1 MNRTFLIFRHEL
13 FCTIRRTGFVV
24 MTLIVPV
31 LALLAIGIAKLAS
44 ASGTPHA
51 PAGEIIGY
59 VDATGSFGQFTHQ
72 GTITLLRFN
81 AAEEA
86 TRALVSGDIK
96 EYFVI
101 PPDYMT
107 AMTIARFT
115 TRKELVVPASTA
127 AAVKSFLTSN
137 LLAGNVPPATIRLV
151 EAPLIMV
158 TTRLGANGTAAT
170 DQGGIGTAL
179 IPLGFGVLLVLSLL
193 FSSGYLL
200 QGLAEEKENRLM
212 EILVSRVSP
221 RELLIGK
228 VLGLGA
234 AGLVQVTVW
243 LGSMPLLLGLASST
257 VGGFLTMLRA
267 PALFYVLAFFYFVL
281 GYLLFALLSAGV
293 SAISSSA
300 KEAGQ
305 LAALFTLFPVVPLW
319 FMSLFLAF
327 PQNPVWIIL
336 SIFPLTAPTMV
347 IERLGITD
355 IPAWQI
361 AVSLGVLAMSVIGG
375 LFFTA
380 RVFRTY
386 LLMYGKRP
394 GLGEIVRNFWGG

>member
-31 LALLAIGIAKLAS
+31 LAFLAIGIAKFAS
-44 ASGTPHA
+44 ATGTPHA
-51 PAGEIIGY
+51 AAGEIIGY
-59 VDATGSFGQFTHQ
+59 VDEAGSFGQLTNQ

-81 AAEEA
+81 AAEDA
-86 TRALVSGDIK
+86 TRALASGDIT

-101 PPDYMT
+101 PPDYT
-107 AMTIARFT
+107 TTMTIARFT
-115 TRKELVVPASTA
+115 TRKELMAPASTTV
-127 AAVKSFLTSN
+127 AVKSFLTSN
-137 LLAGNVPPATIRLV
+137 LLAGNVPPTTVRLV

-158 TTRLGANGTAAT
+158 TTRLGANGTAAI
-170 DQGGIGTAL
+170 DQGGVGTAL
-179 IPLGFGVLLVLSLL
+179 IPLGFALLLVLSLL

-212 EILVSRVSP
+212 EVLVSRVSP

-234 AGLVQVTVW
+234 AGLVQVAVW

-257 VGGFLTMLRA
+257 VGGFVATLRV
-267 PALFYVLAFFYFVL
+267 PALFYALAFLYFVL
-281 GYLLFALLSAGV
+281 GYLLFAVLSAGIG
-293 SAISSSA
+293 AISSSA
-300 KEAGQ
+300 REAAQ
-305 LAALFTLFPVVPLW
+305 LSALFTLFPLVPLW
-319 FMSLFLAF
+319 STSLFLAF
-327 PQNPVWIIL
+327 PQNPVWIVL

-347 IERLGITD
+347 IERLGIAD
-355 IPAWQI
+355 IPPWQI
-361 AVSLGVLAMSVIGG
+361 ATSLSVLALSVIGG
-375 LFFTA
+375 LFFSTK
-380 RVFRTY
+380 VFRTY

-394 GLGEIVRNFWGG
+394 RLGEIVRSFWGG